1 MPKEFPMDREHV
13 KGAAEA
19 KDAIRDTANKQAE
32 PKFDKPLGSSHNDE
46 ADLRDVA
53 REAAKK
59 SLALGPGFVSGL

>member
-13 KGAAEA
+13 KGAAD
-19 KDAIRDTANKQAE
+19 KVKGAIRNTANKQAE

-53 REAAKK
+53 REAAEK
-59 SLALGPGFVSGL
+59 SL